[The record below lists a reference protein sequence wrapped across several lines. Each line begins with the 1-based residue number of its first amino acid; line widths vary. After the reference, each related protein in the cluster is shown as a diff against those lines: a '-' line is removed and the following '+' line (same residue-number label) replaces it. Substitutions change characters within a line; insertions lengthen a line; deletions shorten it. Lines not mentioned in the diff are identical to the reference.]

1 MITLKDIESL
11 YLRPHKMVHAIK
23 GINLSI
29 NKGEIFGILGRKGAG
44 KTTLL
49 KCINLLER
57 PSHGT
62 VIVDACNLSALTNE
76 ALRKARLKIGMIFQH
91 VNLVESRTVFDNI
104 ALPLELAKASKAH
117 IQETV
122 NTLLNLSGLTEHA
135 NAYPESLT
143 LGLKQRVAIAR
154 ALANKP
160 HVLLCDEITASLDP
174 KSAHAILHLLHK
186 LNQQWGLT
194 IVLMTHDLEVIKSIC
209 DRVGILDQGLLV
221 EQNTV
226 SAFFKHPTSNIAKE
240 WIKNAARLSLPT
252 SLRRQLRSQPGENT
266 YPVLRL
272 VFNNPSNPN
281 AIHETTP
288 EGLLAKVTQDY
299 QLKINILQAHLES
312 FGEDTLG
319 CLIVELRGLP
329 TDIQESLDFL
339 TEQPLHFEVL
349 GYVPHDT

>member
-11 YLRPHKMVHAIK
+11 YLRPRKMVHAIK
-23 GINLSI
+23 GINSSI

-62 VIVDACNLSALTNE
+62 VIIDSCNLSAMSTE
-76 ALRKARLKIGMIFQH
+76 ALRKARLKIGMIFQQ

-104 ALPLELAKASKAH
+104 ALPLELTKASKTE

-122 NTLLNLSGLTEHA
+122 GMLLNLSGLNDYAH
-135 NAYPESLT
+135 AYPESLSQ
-143 LGLKQRVAIAR
+143 GLKQRVAIAR

-160 HVLLCDEITASLDP
+160 HVLLCDEITESLDL
-174 KSAHAILHLLHK
+174 KSTHALLHFLDK

-194 IVLMTHDLEVIKSIC
+194 IVLMTQDLEVIKSIC
-209 DRVGILDQGLLV
+209 DRVGILEQGLLV

-226 SAFFKHPTSNIAKE
+226 SAFFRHPTSNIAKE

-252 SLRRQLRSQPGENT
+252 ALRRQLRAQPAENT
-266 YPVLRL
+266 HPILRIM
-272 VFNNPSNPN
+272 FNNPSNSN
-281 AIHETTP
+281 AIDQNTP
-288 EGLLAKVTQDY
+288 ESMLARVTQDY
-299 QLKINILQAHLES
+299 QVKINILQAHLEH
-312 FGEDTLG
+312 FGEDKLG
-319 CLIVELRGLP
+319 CLIVELKGLAS
-329 TDIQESLDFL
+329 DIQQSLDFL
-339 TEQPLHFEVL
+339 IEQPLQLEVL
-349 GYVPHDT
+349 GYVQHAT